1 MSDSGK
7 KARELFEDRDYNCAE
22 AVWLG
27 MNQDLSE
34 ADQALTLRLATG
46 FGGGA
51 ACGSICGAVAGAV
64 MSIGRWYGRELG
76 GPRADDAK
84 ALTKEFVDKIIA
96 EYGSIDC
103 RDMKPKTAG
112 YRQVCAGYVEHC
124 ARLALELI
132 DRGPETEDC
141 G

>member
-7 KARELFEDRDYNCAE
+7 KAREFFEEKDYNCAE

-34 ADQALTLRLATG
+34 PEQTVTLRLSSG

-76 GPRADDAK
+76 GPRSEDAK
-84 ALTKEFVDKIIA
+84 ALTKEFVDMIIA

-103 RDMKPKTAG
+103 RDMKPKTSG
-112 YRQVCAGYVEHC
+112 YREVCAGYVERC
-124 ARLALELI
+124 ASLAEELI
-132 DRGPETEDC
+132 DRGPEGC